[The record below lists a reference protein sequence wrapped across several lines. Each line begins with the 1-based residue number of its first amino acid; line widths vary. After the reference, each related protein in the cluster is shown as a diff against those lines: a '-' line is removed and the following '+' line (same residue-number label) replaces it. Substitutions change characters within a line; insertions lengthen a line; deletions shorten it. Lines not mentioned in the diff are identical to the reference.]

1 MQEKFAFGFENMNA
15 PSESIT
21 KKLKDPNTTLEDLLK
36 EDELLQELKSQNN
49 DLINFFNKEK
59 IKQMLNYITKEQ
71 EDDKLKGYKF
81 PFVCSQIFGL
91 EIDNIM
97 KYFFITNKEMQ
108 ELENKDNQNNKDN
121 PEIKKEEEKKEKE
134 KENEVKNEEEQKDK
148 EPLKEEEKKDEIQE
162 ENKKGEQTT
171 PLEKKEEENN
181 DKDKE
186 ENKEENKG
194 ENKEKEKEKEEEDN
208 KEKEEENKEKEEN
221 QSEENQ
227 SEDNQSQPEN
237 PENKIELIDYLF
249 NNFFPKD
256 ETVKL
261 NYVLCGYFSSLINN
275 LLQINSLSFLK
286 YIYLE
291 RQNFFYKMASHS
303 YRKSI
308 SDTLSKLLHFESYL
322 QNNETL
328 DEKTNEDMRDQRK
341 LILFEIF
348 EKINIDMNNED
359 LNSLYFFVTGLIDET
374 DIKEEKPLFEEIIKE
389 KKIIKAIIKEPFDN
403 LNLVNIDSNDDNE
416 GYIILL
422 NRRKNFGTLVDMIS
436 FFLKNIIKLKLD
448 LPSNEIELKTA
459 QNKLFLIGSELSEI
473 LKPLLQNNFIK
484 KNENEKS
491 QLQSFND
498 YYLKPLGEYKIKI
511 IDLLTHLIP
520 YFKNV
525 SNFFDEILIQ
535 VDFFKSAFEFLLQ
548 YEWNNIYQESLLN
561 LFKSLFDNADY
572 HKEIHNHL
580 IKEIKIFDI
589 IQAHTNLDN
598 IEKFNYKT
606 TQDNSL
612 SEEERG
618 SSPIKRGYYSF
629 FISLSY
635 KLNWVMGGTPVDIQG
650 DSNRKGSFTFMK
662 RVPDEG
668 DQKGAMNM
676 LYGGFI
682 DEPEEKDEKEEENL
696 FSYECMK
703 EFINDNWREFFG
715 LNIENVI
722 KQYEDKNWPKMEK
735 KPFSMAE
742 DFNNDND
749 KEVDLLNVPRD
760 RGLDMFGD
768 NEYNFENDEDNKERR
783 GLYEANEDNNNEEVK
798 HPFYSED
805 NFDFGNDKE
814 NKNDENI
821 NNDIV
826 NNFRNENEFD
836 FGDNDNKDDKD
847 INQKKEENVDEIKN
861 EENKEKI
868 EEDNNVENKEDN
880 KEENKKDNEGENKE
894 INTEENKN
902 EGKINNKEEKE
913 EEKKEENK
921 EINTEEKKEEI
932 KEENKEENKEDNK
945 EETKEINKEENKEE
959 NKTE

>member
-1 MQEKFAFGFENMNA
+1 MQEKFAFGFENMNT

-21 KKLKDPNTTLEDLLK
+21 KKLKDPNSTLEDFLK
-36 EDELLQELKSQNN
+36 DDELLQELKSQNN

-59 IKQMLNYITKEQ
+59 IKEMLNYITKEQ

-108 ELENKDNQNNKDN
+108 ELENKDNQNNKDD

-181 DKDKE
+181 DKDTE

-194 ENKEKEKEKEEEDN
+194 ENKE

-237 PENKIELIDYLF
+237 PEKKIELIDYLF

-291 RQNFFYKMASHS
+291 RQDFFYKMVSHS

-572 HKEIHNHL
+572 HKKIHNHL

-598 IEKFNYKT
+598 LEKFNYKT

-618 SSPIKRGYYSF
+618 SLPIKRGYYSF

-821 NNDIV
+821 NNDMV

-880 KEENKKDNEGENKE
+880 KEENKKDNEGENNE

>member
-1 MQEKFAFGFENMNA
+1 MDKFAFGFENMNA

-97 KYFFITNKEMQ
+97 KYFFITNKEKQ
-108 ELENKDNQNNKDN
+108 ELENKDNQNNN
-121 PEIKKEEEKKEKE
+121 EIQKEEEKKEKE
-134 KENEVKNEEEQKDK
+134 NEDKNEEEQKDK

-181 DKDKE
+181 DKDTE

-194 ENKEKEKEKEEEDN
+194 ENKE

-237 PENKIELIDYLF
+237 PEKKIELIDYLF

-291 RQNFFYKMASHS
+291 RQDFFYKMVSHS

-535 VDFFKSAFEFLLQ
+535 VGFFKSAFEFLLQ

-598 IEKFNYKT
+598 LEKFNYKT

-618 SSPIKRGYYSF
+618 SLPIKRGYYSF

-821 NNDIV
+821 NNDMV

-880 KEENKKDNEGENKE
+880 KEENKKDNEGENNE

>member
-1 MQEKFAFGFENMNA
+1 MDKFAFGFENMNA

-194 ENKEKEKEKEEEDN
+194 ENKEKEKEKEEEN

-598 IEKFNYKT
+598 IEKFNYTT

-618 SSPIKRGYYSF
+618 SLPIKRGYYSF

-880 KEENKKDNEGENKE
+880 KEENKKDNEGENNE

>member
-1 MQEKFAFGFENMNA
+1 MDKFAFGFENMNA

-108 ELENKDNQNNKDN
+108 ELENKDNQNNN
-121 PEIKKEEEKKEKE
+121 EIQKEEEKKE
-134 KENEVKNEEEQKDK
+134 KENEVKNEEEKKDK
-148 EPLKEEEKKDEIQE
+148 EPLKEGEKKEEKEEKKDEIQE
-162 ENKKGEQTT
+162 ENKKDEQTT
-171 PLEKKEEENN
+171 PLEKKEEENQ
-181 DKDKE
+181 DK
-186 ENKEENKG
+186 ENKEENK
-194 ENKEKEKEKEEEDN
+194 ENEEEENQEKEK
-208 KEKEEENKEKEEN
+208 ENKEKEEN

-275 LLQINSLSFLK
+275 LLQINSLTFLK

-291 RQNFFYKMASHS
+291 RQEFFYKMVSHS

-389 KKIIKAIIKEPFDN
+389 KKIIKAIIKEPFLN

-572 HKEIHNHL
+572 HKELHNHL

-598 IEKFNYKT
+598 IEKFNYTT

-821 NNDIV
+821 NNDMV

-880 KEENKKDNEGENKE
+880 KEENKKDNEGENNE

-921 EINTEEKKEEI
+921 EINTEEKKEKI

>member
-1 MQEKFAFGFENMNA
+1 MDKFAFGFENMNA

-108 ELENKDNQNNKDN
+108 ELENKDNKDN

-134 KENEVKNEEEQKDK
+134 NEVKNEEEKKDK
-148 EPLKEEEKKDEIQE
+148 EPLKEGEKKEEEKEEKKDEIQE
-162 ENKKGEQTT
+162 ENKKDEQTT
-171 PLEKKEEENN
+171 PLEKKEEENK
-181 DKDKE
+181 DKNKE

-194 ENKEKEKEKEEEDN
+194 ENKEKEKEKE
-208 KEKEEENKEKEEN
+208 EEENKEKEEN

-237 PENKIELIDYLF
+237 PEKKIELIDYLF

-291 RQNFFYKMASHS
+291 RQDFFYKMVSHS

-535 VDFFKSAFEFLLQ
+535 VGFFKSAFEFLLQ

-598 IEKFNYKT
+598 IEKFNYTT

-618 SSPIKRGYYSF
+618 SLPIKRGYYSF

-783 GLYEANEDNNNEEVK
+783 GLYEANEDNNNNDEVK

-821 NNDIV
+821 NNDMV

-868 EEDNNVENKEDN
+868 EEDNNVENKENN
-880 KEENKKDNEGENKE
+880 KEENKKDNEGENNE

-921 EINTEEKKEEI
+921 EINTEEKKEKI